1 METYKLVADESQIRE
16 FYEKVLAPLQEDE
29 SYFFALSAR
38 HKKLTEEERKEYL
51 LGRTEM
57 FGKQFVRLDNEG
69 HTIDHII
76 SAIYKYE
83 CNKKAYLTKNGKTYP
98 DKTLVLYGSIN
109 PSSDSECVAE
119 SMKYAIQVLTE
130 MMMAAKKGS
139 MSGISDNISKFARTH
154 AKTKE
159 NHPRL
164 PSRKVFMDFDADIAI
179 PNELEHEFFE
189 EIKKRLTEK
198 LKYTPTIIR
207 TAGGFHTIV
216 KKEYIKFNPTE
227 LVEIIDDVAS
237 GYGIVSSEIKKN
249 DNNMVPIPGTYQ
261 YGVPVYMI

>member
-16 FYEKVLAPLQEDE
+16 FYEKVLAPLQKDE

-38 HKKLTEEERKEYL
+38 HKKLTEEERKEYQ

-69 HTIDHII
+69 HTVDHII

-83 CNKKAYLTKNGKTYP
+83 CNKKAYLTKNGKSYP

-119 SMKYAIQVLTE
+119 SMKYAVQVMTE

-139 MSGISDNISKFARTH
+139 MSGISDNISKFARAH
-154 AKTKE
+154 VKTKE
-159 NHPRL
+159 NHPHL
-164 PSRKVFMDFDADIAI
+164 PSRKIFMDFDADITI
-179 PNELEHEFFE
+179 PNELEYAFFKDLKE
-189 EIKKRLTEK
+189 RLTEK
-198 LKYTPTIIR
+198 LTYTPTIIR

-227 LVEIIDDVAS
+227 IVEIIDDTATN
-237 GYGIVSSEIKKN
+237 YGIVSSEIKKN

-261 YGVPVYMI
+261 YGVPVCMI